1 MGLREPHIAE
11 VLMHKQR
18 RLALSDEAAIEAL
31 WERFPVPSRNELVS
45 LYARLMVRA
54 ARSHA
59 PSSRKES
66 EDDTI
71 EP

>member
-1 MGLREPHIAE
+1 
-11 VLMHKQR
+11 MHKQR
-18 RLALSDEAAIEAL
+18 RLALSDEAALEAL

-54 ARSHA
+54 AQTDA
-59 PSSRKES
+59 PAHHKES
-66 EDDTI
+66 DDDTI